1 MGFSWIPKNRDED
14 STSESQLDSN
24 SSGGSGSKL
33 ELDSN
38 CGGVDG
44 REEVSAELGSGDGN
58 QRADS
63 EVDEDEIVKR
73 FQKLRLSAEEVELSE
88 ELLSINQQ
96 LQEDEVLM
104 LLLMLRL
111 FGFRQH

>member
-1 MGFSWIPKNRDED
+1 MGFSWIPKNRDEV
-14 STSESQLDSN
+14 STSKSQLDSN
-24 SSGGSGSKL
+24 SACGSGSKL

-44 REEVSAELGSGDGN
+44 REEVSAELDSVDGN

-63 EVDEDEIVKR
+63 EVNEDEIVKR
-73 FQKLRLSAEEVELSE
+73 LQELKLSVQEVELSE

-104 LLLMLRL
+104 LHL
-111 FGFRQH
+111 FGFRQS